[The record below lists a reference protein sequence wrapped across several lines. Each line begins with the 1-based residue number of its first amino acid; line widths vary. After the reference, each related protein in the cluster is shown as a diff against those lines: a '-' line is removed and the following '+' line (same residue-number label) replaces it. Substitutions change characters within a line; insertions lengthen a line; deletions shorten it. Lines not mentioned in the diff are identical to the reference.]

1 MLAEFQNQ
9 KNSAAE
15 NKNQKSSEEQ
25 IMNIEMKFDTI
36 EKHQEALRRI
46 SEVKEQMKNESN
58 KAAVNRFAGEHHK
71 NNIQGALRE
80 MKRKYDEEA
89 ALE

>member
-1 MLAEFQNQ
+1 
-9 KNSAAE
+9 
-15 NKNQKSSEEQ
+15 
-25 IMNIEMKFDTI
+25 
-36 EKHQEALRRI
+36 
-46 SEVKEQMKNESN
+46 MKNESN